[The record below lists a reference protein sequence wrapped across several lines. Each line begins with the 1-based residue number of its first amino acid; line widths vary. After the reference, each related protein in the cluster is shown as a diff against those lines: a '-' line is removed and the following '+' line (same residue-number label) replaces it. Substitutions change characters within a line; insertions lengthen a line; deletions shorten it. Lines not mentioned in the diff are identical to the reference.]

1 MKATFYYV
9 GSAGWGS
16 GCGLVCGNGCV
27 RGFPVYGYNL
37 LIQMPK
43 VGSDFRLSPEYRQ
56 AGKRGVARRR
66 TGLSAGAT
74 AHRASR
80 KLAYPFCA
88 VAPDEY
94 PVRQGRPLAL
104 ARRVRR
110 RFRRFPKGERK
121 ALWSHPQVRF
131 LSPRQTKIDISIK
144 PPIKTKKQKEKPLFQ
159 ETPQKA
165 QVVRGGASTPYQT
178 MFPVVSSRTDKN
190 IAYSRFSSG
199 ASMCRWPKYHRL

>member
-37 LIQMPK
+37 LIKMPK

-74 AHRASR
+74 AHRALRKPARPLLRGSAGRISCTSRATHRFSPPGKKAIPKVSKGRAESPLVAPAGAIPLPPQQKNKR
-80 KLAYPFCA
+80 KLTYKKANKPKKHPTSNPKKGCK
-88 VAPDEY
+88 
-94 PVRQGRPLAL
+94 GISSLATL
-104 ARRVRR
+104 S
-110 RFRRFPKGERK
+110 
-121 ALWSHPQVRF
+121 ALCSQ
-131 LSPRQTKIDISIK
+131 S
-144 PPIKTKKQKEKPLFQ
+144 PIKSP
-159 ETPQKA
+159 
-165 QVVRGGASTPYQT
+165 
-178 MFPVVSSRTDKN
+178 
-190 IAYSRFSSG
+190 
-199 ASMCRWPKYHRL
+199 